1 MNFSDERESFERD
14 DAFLDEMNG
23 AIEIGDRDPVLDRAI
38 QAVGLLDQQDLT
50 SGRLAEEGDHV
61 IKRRTS
67 RPFGRLDVLELA
79 HDAEAVVLGVGDEE
93 LALRGDRESFL
104 LLFLRRDTHIQH
116 SIPLMRGHASAIG
129 FRDPR
134 GHHVAPLDWLP
145 GRRQRLPYASERGS
159 RNTQSGCG

>member
-116 SIPLMRGHASAIG
+116 GVTLMCGRAAVIVI
-129 FRDPR
+129 RDPR
-134 GHHVAPLDWLP
+134 GHRVAPLRLLCV
-145 GRRQRLPYASERGS
+145 RRRFLRDASEPGS
-159 RNTQSGCG
+159 RSRRSGCG